1 GKVFLANS
9 GTEANEAAVK
19 VVRRAQPDSSR
30 RVIVAAE
37 GGFHGRSSASLA
49 MTGKASIREPFGPFG
64 WPVRFVPFGD
74 AAALQGAVRDQTPT
88 GVLEAGAGAGGGGP
102 PRA

>member
-1 GKVFLANS
+1 MLLAERLLGLLGAPDGRVFLANS

-37 GGFHGRSSASLA
+37 GGFHGRSSA
-49 MTGKASIREPFGPFG
+49 R
-64 WPVRFVPFGD
+64 WR
-74 AAALQGAVRDQTPT
+74 
-88 GVLEAGAGAGGGGP
+88 
-102 PRA
+102 